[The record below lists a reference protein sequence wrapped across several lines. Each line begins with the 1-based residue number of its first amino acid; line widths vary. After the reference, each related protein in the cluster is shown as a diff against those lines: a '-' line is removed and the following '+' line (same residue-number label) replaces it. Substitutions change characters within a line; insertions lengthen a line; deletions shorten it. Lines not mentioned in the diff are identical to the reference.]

1 MSGFI
6 GNIIPKDPDAALTY
20 GMAWGDWLGTR
31 TIDTAVWTVPTGIT
45 KGVESINSAALVD
58 DDGVS
63 HAAGTVALVG
73 LSGCTA
79 GQNYTATC
87 RVTTTDG
94 DVDDRSIVIACGER

>member
-1 MSGFI
+1 MTGFV
-6 GNIIPKDPDAALTY
+6 GNIIRKDPDAVLTY
-20 GMAWGDWLGTR
+20 GIAWADWLGSR
-31 TIDTAVWTVPTGIT
+31 TLDTAVWTVPTGIT
-45 KGVESINSAALVD
+45 KGTESINSAALVD

-79 GQNYTATC
+79 DTSYTVTC